1 LGQEKTKEDYAGV
14 KADNNR
20 LKLADFERGCVPL
33 QNQLLRFS
41 RAL

>member
-1 LGQEKTKEDYAGV
+1 LGQEKTKEDYAGM
-14 KADNNR
+14 KENNNE

-41 RAL
+41 CAL